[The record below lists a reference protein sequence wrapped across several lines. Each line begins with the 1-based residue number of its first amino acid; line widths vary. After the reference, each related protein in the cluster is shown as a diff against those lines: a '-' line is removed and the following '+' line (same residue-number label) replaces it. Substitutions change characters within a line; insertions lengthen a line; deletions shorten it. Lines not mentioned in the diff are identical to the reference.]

1 MSTNSYYTYLEGGPR
16 PWDPY
21 DPTDLPVVGSAYLA
35 GVFREF
41 ERHWRGRPLTVYLTY
56 DTSALPSYGPDVVA
70 VLLND
75 EWFRTPSYC
84 DRVLAVLR
92 NLPDT
97 PWFAWNTL
105 FPPDA
110 PSMFALA
117 NYVRILLERRG
128 TRGIGHDLDA
138 AGDLLSG
145 SARSIDIPLGYSH
158 QPDLPL
164 KPFEQRQTDVF
175 FAGSLVHDLDRKGS
189 WKQALKRLVGSPKTV
204 HRKAMIREVER
215 FRARHGELR
224 AKITVS
230 GDFRS
235 LGSSDVTS
243 YAEDMMDARV
253 ALVPQGTAAESYR
266 LFEAWRYGCIVIC
279 EQLPPRPFLQG
290 APAIVLRSWRE
301 LEAALSQLL
310 GDPQRQLALHE
321 ASLAWWREVCSEDAV
336 GRHLAGRLAEPG
348 GSPGDG
354 AAAGGSAER
363 DGSRTLPVTVD

>member
-1 MSTNSYYTYLEGGPR
+1 MSTHSYFTYLEGGPR

-41 ERHWRGRPLTVYLTY
+41 ERHWRGPPLTVYLTY

-75 EWFRTPSYC
+75 EWFRTPSYS

-92 NLPDT
+92 NLPGE

-105 FPPDA
+105 FPPSP
-110 PSMFALA
+110 PSLFGLA
-117 NYVRILLERRG
+117 NHLRILIERRRSLRTLG
-128 TRGIGHDLDA
+128 A
-138 AGDLLSG
+138 P
-145 SARSIDIPLGYSH
+145 ARTDNSIDIPLGYSR
-158 QPDLPL
+158 QPALPT
-164 KPFEQRQTDVF
+164 KPLEQRGTDVF
-175 FAGSLVHDLDRKGS
+175 FAGSLVHDLDRKGG
-189 WKQALKRLVGSPKTV
+189 WKRFLKRLVGNPKTLY
-204 HRKAMIREVER
+204 RKAMIRELDR
-215 FRARHGELR
+215 FRERHPDLR
-224 AKITVS
+224 AKLTVS

-235 LGSSDVTS
+235 LRSSDVTT

-301 LEAALSQLL
+301 LEPALGELL
-310 GDPQRQLALHE
+310 DDPRRQLALHD
-321 ASLAWWREVCSEDAV
+321 ASLAWWREVCSEQAV
-336 GRHLAGRLAEPG
+336 GLALARRLGVMSGAAREPG
-348 GSPGDG
+348 RVSD
-354 AAAGGSAER
+354 E
-363 DGSRTLPVTVD
+363 PVLVD

>member
-1 MSTNSYYTYLEGGPR
+1 MSTHSYYTYLEGGPR

-21 DPTDLPVVGSAYLA
+21 DPADLPVVGSGYLA

-41 ERHWRGRPLTVYLTY
+41 ERHWRGPPLTVYLTY
-56 DTSALPSYGPDVVA
+56 DTSAVPSYGPNVVV

-75 EWFRTPSYC
+75 EWFRTPSYS

-92 NLPDT
+92 NLPGE

-105 FPPDA
+105 FPPSL

-117 NYVRILLERRG
+117 NYARILIERRRSLPRARRDG
-128 TRGIGHDLDA
+128 DA
-138 AGDLLSG
+138 PGEAPTQPDN
-145 SARSIDIPLGYSH
+145 SIDIPLGYSR
-158 QPDLPL
+158 QPALPT
-164 KPFEQRQTDVF
+164 KPFEQRGTDVF
-175 FAGSLVHDLDRKGS
+175 FAGSLIHDLDRKGG
-189 WKQALKRLVGSPKTV
+189 WKRFLKRLVGNPKTLY
-204 HRKAMIREVER
+204 RKAMIRELDRLRER
-215 FRARHGELR
+215 HPDLR

-235 LGSSDVTS
+235 LRSSDVTT

-301 LEAALSQLL
+301 LEPALGELL
-310 GDPQRQLALHE
+310 DDPRRQLALHE
-321 ASLAWWREVCSEDAV
+321 ASLAWWREICSEQAV
-336 GRHLAGRLAEPG
+336 GQQLAGRLGLLSGASREPA
-348 GSPGDG
+348 DL
-354 AAAGGSAER
+354 SATGLLL
-363 DGSRTLPVTVD
+363 D